1 MLQQRIPSV
10 IIKLFRSFIDL
21 APSYYQQLQ
30 PAEDMASIEE
40 VGDTMADILKQCVK
54 NAFVLHRLITEDTL
68 FMMVRIMTA
77 KPIDSVAQE
86 SSEPAYLMWKTKTV
100 DILQSANMN
109 GEVCQYLHHRRC
121 VDVIVRLWRD
131 CTTKD
136 YVTSVDLREISLG
149 LRLIYFQLERSAKIQ
164 FYGLF
169 EEMLQGYEL
178 LCAILKLGPF
188 SDDIVDLKVFISL
201 CSCLLLRDN

>member
-21 APSYYQQLQ
+21 APPYYQQLQ
-30 PAEDMASIEE
+30 PVEDMVSIED
-40 VGDTMADILKQCVK
+40 VGNTMADILKQCVR
-54 NAFVLHRLITEDTL
+54 NASVLHRLITEDTF

-77 KPIDSVAQE
+77 KPTESVAQE
-86 SSEPAYLMWKTKTV
+86 GSEEPAYLMWKAKTV
-100 DILQSANMN
+100 DILKSVDMN

-121 VDVIVRLWRD
+121 VDLIVRLWRD
-131 CTTKD
+131 CIAKD
-136 YVTSVDLREISLG
+136 YLTSVDYREISLG
-149 LRLIYFQLERSAKIQ
+149 LGLIYFQLERSARIQ

-188 SDDIVDLKVFISL
+188 SDATVAFKV
-201 CSCLLLRDN
+201 